1 MIRHKYSETE
11 DKFLIENVKGISLKE
26 LTERFN
32 SQFNC
37 NLSHRAIAN
46 RKNKLKLSSG
56 VNFGYFKKGNKS
68 FNKGK
73 KWDDY
78 LSKEQQEKAK
88 KTCFKK
94 GNIPHN
100 RRELFEERLDKN
112 GYIEIKVKEPNIWQ
126 GKHRY
131 IYEQYHGKIPK
142 KHKVIFLDGNNRNFD
157 INNLKLVSS
166 AEELIMN
173 NNKLRYNNK
182 ELTESGILI
191 AKIISKRGQI
201 KSERL

>member
-1 MIRHKYSETE
+1 MNRHIYSAEE

-26 LTERFN
+26 LTDKFN
-32 SQFNC
+32 QKFNN
-37 NLSHRAIAN
+37 NLSESAIAN
-46 RKNKLKLSSG
+46 RKNKLKISSG
-56 VNFGYFKKGNKS
+56 VNFGHFKKGNKS

-88 KTCFKK
+88 KTCYKK

-100 RRELFEERLDKN
+100 HRELFEERLDKN
-112 GYIEIKVKEPNIWQ
+112 GYIEIKIKEPDVWQ
-126 GKHRY
+126 SKHRY
-131 IYEQYHGKIPK
+131 IYEQHFGKIPK
-142 KHKVIFLDGNNRNFD
+142 NHKVIFLDGNNRNFD
-157 INNLKLVSS
+157 IDNLKLVSS

-182 ELTESGILI
+182 ELTETGILI
-191 AKIISKRGQI
+191 AKIIHKRGQI
-201 KSERL
+201 KRK

>member
-1 MIRHKYSETE
+1 MIRHKHSEAE

-26 LTERFN
+26 LTDKFN
-32 SQFNC
+32 QKFNN
-37 NLSHRAIAN
+37 NLSESAIAN
-46 RKNKLKLSSG
+46 RKNKLKISSG
-56 VNFGYFKKGNKS
+56 VNFGHFKKGNKP

-100 RRELFEERLDKN
+100 YRQLFEERLDKN
-112 GYIEIKVKEPNIWQ
+112 GYIEIKIKEPDIWQ
-126 GKHRY
+126 SKHRY
-131 IYEQYHGKIPK
+131 IYEQYYGKIPK

-157 INNLKLVSS
+157 IDNLKLVSS

-191 AKIISKRGQI
+191 AKIISKRG
-201 KSERL
+201 KLKNEE